1 MTLTRLRPALRP
13 PALASPR
20 ALNEFPA
27 AASVARMVDM
37 ETMVKVDGGSV
48 WADDTGGPGA
58 PVVLLHPGVGDSRI
72 WEPVMSRLADRYRF
86 IRYDARGHG
95 QSPPATAPYT
105 LLTDLVAV
113 LDQLDVPPAVF
124 VGCSQGGAS
133 SIDLALSQ
141 PSRVSALVLV
151 SPGLT
156 GYSWPEDPNPDA
168 EAEFESLADAGDIDG
183 VAALIGQMWAAAGPA
198 DGVSAQL
205 RSAARAW
212 IANGDFEQKDPPAV
226 GRLGDI
232 RVPAVLLIG
241 DKDYPPLIAC
251 DDTIVAGIPGCR
263 KVDVPGGDHLL
274 PLRVPGLV
282 ADTITGLAG

>member
-1 MTLTRLRPALRP
+1 M
-13 PALASPR
+13 
-20 ALNEFPA
+20 NG
-27 AASVARMVDM
+27 M
-37 ETMVKVDGGSV
+37 ETMVKVDGGTV
-48 WADDTGGPGA
+48 WAEDTGGPGT

-72 WEPVMSRLADRYRF
+72 WEPVMPRLAARYRV

-95 QSPPATAPYT
+95 ESPPATAPYT
-105 LLTDLVAV
+105 LLTDLTAV
-113 LDQLDVPPAVF
+113 LDQLEVPPATF

-156 GYSWPEDPNPDA
+156 GYPWPKDPDPEA

-183 VAALIGQMWAAAGPA
+183 VAALIGQMWAAAGVG
-198 DGVSAQL
+198 DGVAGQL
-205 RSAARAW
+205 RSAAKAW
-212 IANGDFEQKDPPAV
+212 LANGDFEQEDPPAV
-226 GRLGDI
+226 DRLGDI

-251 DDTIVAGIPGCR
+251 DNTIVAGIPGCR
-263 KVDVPGGDHLL
+263 KIDVPGGDHLL
-274 PLRVPGLV
+274 PLRVPDLV
-282 ADTITGLAG
+282 ADTIIELAG

>member
-1 MTLTRLRPALRP
+1 M
-13 PALASPR
+13 
-20 ALNEFPA
+20 NG
-27 AASVARMVDM
+27 M
-37 ETMVKVDGGSV
+37 ETMVKVDGGTV
-48 WADDTGGPGA
+48 WAEDTGGPGA

-72 WEPVMSRLADRYRF
+72 WAPVMPRLAARYRV

-113 LDQLDVPPAVF
+113 LDQLEVSSAAF
-124 VGCSQGGAS
+124 VGCSQGGSS

-156 GYSWPEDPNPDA
+156 GYQWPADPDPA
-168 EAEFESLADAGDIDG
+168 ERDEFESRAKAGDIDG
-183 VAALIGQMWAAAGPA
+183 VAALIGRMWAAAGSGGEAA
-198 DGVSAQL
+198 DQL

-212 IANGDFEQKDPPAV
+212 IANGDYEQPDPSAV

-232 RVPAVLLIG
+232 RVPTVLLIG

-251 DDTIVAGIPGCR
+251 DETIVAGIGGCR
-263 KVDVPGGDHLL
+263 KIDVPGGDHLL
-274 PLRVPGLV
+274 PLRVPDLI
-282 ADTITGLAG
+282 ADTIIELAG

>member
-1 MTLTRLRPALRP
+1 M
-13 PALASPR
+13 
-20 ALNEFPA
+20 N
-27 AASVARMVDM
+27 DM
-37 ETMVKVDGGSV
+37 ETMVKVEGGTV

-72 WEPVMSRLADRYRF
+72 WEPVMSRLAARYRV

-95 QSPPATAPYT
+95 ESPPATAPYT

-156 GYSWPEDPNPDA
+156 GYSWPDDPDPDA
-168 EAEFESLADAGDIDG
+168 RAEFASLADAGDIDG
-183 VAALIGQMWAAAGPA
+183 VAALIGRIWAAAGPG
-198 DGVSAQL
+198 DGVAEQL

-212 IANGDFEQKDPPAV
+212 LANGDFEQQDPSAV
-226 GRLGDI
+226 DRLGDI
-232 RVPAVLLIG
+232 AVPAVLLIG
-241 DKDYPPLIAC
+241 DKDHPPLITC
-251 DDTIVAGIPGCR
+251 DEMIVASIPGCG
-263 KVDVPGGDHLL
+263 KIDVPGGDHLL
-274 PLRVPGLV
+274 PLRVPDLV
-282 ADTITGLAG
+282 ADTVTGLAG

>member
-1 MTLTRLRPALRP
+1 MT
-13 PALASPR
+13 
-20 ALNEFPA
+20 
-27 AASVARMVDM
+27 DM
-37 ETMVKVDGGSV
+37 DTMVKVDGGTV

-72 WEPVMSRLADRYRF
+72 WAPIMPRLAARYRV

-95 QSPPATAPYT
+95 ESPPAAAPYT
-105 LLTDLVAV
+105 LLTDLIAV
-113 LDQLDVPPAVF
+113 LDQLDVPRATF
-124 VGCSQGGAS
+124 VGCSQGGAT

-141 PSRVSALVLV
+141 PSRVGALVLV

-156 GYSWPEDPNPDA
+156 GYRWPEDRDPDA
-168 EAEFESLADAGDIDG
+168 EAEFESLAAAGDIDG
-183 VAALIGQMWAAAGPA
+183 VAALIGQRWAAAGPA
-198 DGVSAQL
+198 DGAAAQL

-212 IANGDFEQKDPPAV
+212 LANGDFERQDPPAV

-241 DKDYPPLIAC
+241 DKDYPPLIGC

-263 KVDVPGGDHLL
+263 KIDVPGGDHLL
-274 PLRVPGLV
+274 PLRVPDLV
-282 ADTITGLAG
+282 ADTIIELAG